1 MNSPE
6 TRENYQHVIDEL
18 GLMKTL
24 ADFDPIVIGTPPL
37 GIAID
42 NSDIDIA
49 CSAKSLSEFTEYTQ
63 MKFSKHNDFEINQI
77 QHLREPACVAKF
89 SAMDWDIELFCQT
102 LPTHQ
107 QWGVR
112 HFFIEQRLLDLC
124 PELKGKVKTL
134 KQDGMKTEPAFAQL
148 LSLKGDPYEAMLELE
163 QCADDDILAL
173 CPNEGRK

>member
-1 MNSPE
+1 MNGPK
-6 TRENYQHVIDEL
+6 TRKNYQYVIDEL
-18 GLMKTL
+18 GLMTIL
-24 ADFDPIVIGTPPL
+24 ADFDPMVIGTPPL

-49 CSAKSLSEFTEYTQ
+49 CSAESLSEFTEYTQ
-63 MKFSKHNDFEINQI
+63 MNFAKYNDFAVNEI

-89 SAMDWDIELFCQT
+89 TAMDWDIELFCQT

-124 PELKGKVKTL
+124 PELKAKVIAL

-148 LSLKGDPYEAMLELE
+148 LSLKGDPYEAMLELDMMSDE
-163 QCADDDILAL
+163 VVVLLFD
-173 CPNEGRK
+173 KM

>member
-1 MNSPE
+1 MNRPE

-18 GLMKTL
+18 GLMKTM

-49 CSAKSLSEFTEYTQ
+49 CSAESLSEFTEHVQ
-63 MKFSKHNDFEINQI
+63 MKFSKHNDFEINEI
-77 QHLREPACVAKF
+77 RHLSEPACVAKF
-89 SAMDWDIELFCQT
+89 SAMEWDIELFCQT
-102 LPTHQ
+102 MPTQQ

-112 HFFIEQRLLDLC
+112 HFFIEQRLLDIC
-124 PELKGKVKTL
+124 PELKARVIAL
-134 KQDGMKTEPAFAQL
+134 KQNGVKTEPAFAQL

-163 QCADDDILAL
+163 ELADDDILAL
-173 CPNEGRK
+173 CSSEESK